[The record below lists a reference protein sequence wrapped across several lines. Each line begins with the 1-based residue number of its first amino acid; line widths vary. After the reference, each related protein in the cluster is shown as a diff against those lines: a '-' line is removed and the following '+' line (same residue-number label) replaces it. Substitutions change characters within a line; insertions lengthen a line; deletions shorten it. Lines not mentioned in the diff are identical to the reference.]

1 MFAIGILLLILEGLH
16 SLCYRRGEE
25 LKWFCPSVFLY
36 LCTIVPA
43 IWILELGTDRREILC
58 RYIHIVELNENNE
71 DRKNMLLDLMQ
82 LGENDYQDALLAC
95 PRYENQHYLRSS
107 GTTDHF
113 LMPDLKIKLEMR
125 PEQWTRALE
134 QIVLLVLILGR
145 WLLPKAGLSRDQFSQ
160 LMVVYLGAAADI
172 AEIFESFRESKVMLE
187 RNLTFAILGVW
198 SWSLIQYCMVLGT
211 SSKPRKNRVSTVDE
225 ESLVPKKESKKK
237 RNSSVDGIHKDKI
250 KRIKTDMIVIASNL
264 LLQDGPFFCLR
275 MTLIFR

>member
-1 MFAIGILLLILEGLH
+1 
-16 SLCYRRGEE
+16 
-25 LKWFCPSVFLY
+25 
-36 LCTIVPA
+36 
-43 IWILELGTDRREILC
+43 
-58 RYIHIVELNENNE
+58 
-71 DRKNMLLDLMQ
+71 
-82 LGENDYQDALLAC
+82 
-95 PRYENQHYLRSS
+95 
-107 GTTDHF
+107 
-113 LMPDLKIKLEMR
+113 MPDLKIKLKMR
-125 PEQWTRALE
+125 PEQWTRILE

-211 SSKPRKNRVSTVDE
+211 SNRPRKNRASTIDE
-225 ESLVPKKESKKK
+225 ENAEKGSKKK

-250 KRIKTDMIVIASNL
+250 KRIKMDMIVIASNL

-275 MTLIFR
+275 MTLIFRFEVISHMNIFFTCKNTLLILIQMYRFLVLCLERRPRYRRQSRLMSMIPPS

>member
-1 MFAIGILLLILEGLH
+1 MTCVTLVKAVLARFLFGLHILVTVWRLKQQEGDSYWIFAIGILCLILEGLH

-58 RYIHIVELNENNE
+58 RYIQIVKLNENDE
-71 DRKNMLLDLMQ
+71 DRRNMLLDLMQ
-82 LGENDYQDALLAC
+82 LGETEYQDALDAC
-95 PRYENQHYLRSS
+95 PSFDRNTAKYFLNR

-113 LMPDLKIKLEMR
+113 LMPDLKIKLNMR
-125 PEQWTRALE
+125 PEQWTRVLE

-211 SSKPRKNRVSTVDE
+211 SNRPRKNR
-225 ESLVPKKESKKK
+225 
-237 RNSSVDGIHKDKI
+237 
-250 KRIKTDMIVIASNL
+250 
-264 LLQDGPFFCLR
+264 
-275 MTLIFR
+275 